1 MAYTTIVLNFFVK
14 ETILFERAGLCD
26 WGGGDFLAR
35 TIIVSRDAVMK
46 TGSELRSPFQCFFN
60 GELQERGSS
69 SGFQLFR
76 L

>member
-1 MAYTTIVLNFFVK
+1 MNG
-14 ETILFERAGLCD
+14 AGLRD
-26 WGGGDFLAR
+26 GGGEGDFLAR

-46 TGSELRSPFQCFFN
+46 TGSELRSPFLCFFN

-69 SGFQLFR
+69 SGFQL

>member
-1 MAYTTIVLNFFVK
+1 MM
-14 ETILFERAGLCD
+14 E
-26 WGGGDFLAR
+26 GGGDFLAR